1 MENFK
6 FENKSEEVERELAII
21 LGKVTHHIHPDI
33 VKYISERN
41 IGFKES
47 FKGFC
52 HPKLTFDDFFYKGSD
67 CIFPGIRRPIN
78 IEKKHLKRW
87 KNNIYEKDGTIFN
100 DNTYPRHLW
109 TYLSLNKAYSSSSWI
124 QSGLNY
130 FELAHVFG
138 HKEDERDLEREIFD
152 DFYPSTKP
160 YSLFTSASNVVLIP
174 KGFAKPTD
182 QMISIKKC
190 FYKRHLN
197 LYGSNLIGIGKSKK
211 SFAPEWYDDIE
222 WKEPSLPINW
232 KEKID
237 KLLDY
242 RHKHLKNKYLIKS

>member
-21 LGKVTHHIHPDI
+21 LGLVTHHIHPEI

-41 IGFKES
+41 IDFKES

-52 HPKLTFDDFFYKGSD
+52 HPKLNFDDFFYEGSD

-109 TYLSLNKAYSSSSWI
+109 TYLSLNKTYSSGSWI

-138 HKEDERDLEREIFD
+138 HKESERDLEKEVFENFD
-152 DFYPSTKP
+152 HSTKP

-182 QMISIKKC
+182 QMINVKKC

-197 LYGSNLIGIGKSKK
+197 LYGNNLIGIGESNNL
-211 SFAPEWYDDIE
+211 FAPEWYNDIE
-222 WKEPSLPINW
+222 WKEPSLPTNW

-237 KLLDY
+237 NLLDY
-242 RHKHLKNKYLIKS
+242 RDKHLKNKYLTKS